1 MTSLQAA
8 LVRAVVFLL
17 ARYAKVG
24 WVPDGEPMHRDD
36 PYDSRPCPCT
46 ACKLRRSIHEEA
58 A

>member
-1 MTSLQAA
+1 MTPLQAA

-24 WVPDGEPMHRDD
+24 WVPDGESMHRED
-36 PYDSRPCPCT
+36 PHDSRPCPCT
-46 ACKLRRSIHEEA
+46 ACKLREQLEAEA